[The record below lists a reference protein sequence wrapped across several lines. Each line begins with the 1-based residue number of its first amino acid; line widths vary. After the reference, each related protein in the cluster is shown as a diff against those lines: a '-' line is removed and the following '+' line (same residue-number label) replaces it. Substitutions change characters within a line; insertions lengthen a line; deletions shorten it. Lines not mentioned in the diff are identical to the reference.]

1 MSFLA
6 QLQQHLGLMSWP
18 LILCSVITLALWL
31 ERSASLLWI
40 SLRGEQEKRQL
51 RSKGNRY
58 ADVTITA
65 PKSLI
70 LRGCKLLVLY
80 KDSPKAMREDLAS
93 VWLQQQR
100 RKLHSGLRVLTLVGV
115 ISPLLGLLGT
125 VLGLMEMFKSIGESG
140 DPVTPALL
148 ADGLGLAMS
157 TTAAGL
163 LIALPAIAGAQ
174 LFGLWAD
181 RLLDKLTHE
190 LNQCNLTLEGMP
202 LEKAAAL

>member
-1 MSFLA
+1 MSLLN
-6 QLQQHLGLMSWP
+6 QLHQQLGLMSWP
-18 LILCSVITLALWL
+18 LILCSVITLTLWL
-31 ERSASLLWI
+31 ERAMALLWV

-51 RSKGNRY
+51 RRNGNTY
-58 ADVTITA
+58 TQAELDA

-70 LRGCKLLVLY
+70 LRGCRLLVQHQGCD
-80 KDSPKAMREDLAS
+80 KSTREDLAS

-100 RKLHSGLRVLTLVGV
+100 RKLHAGLRVLTLVGV

-125 VLGLMEMFKSIGESG
+125 VLGLIEMFKSIGESS

-181 RLLDKLTHE
+181 RLLDKLTDE
-190 LNQCNLTLEGMP
+190 LNQCNLHLEGVQLGGRP
-202 LEKAAAL
+202 

>member
-1 MSFLA
+1 MSLLT
-6 QLQQHLGLMSWP
+6 QIHQQLGLMSWP
-18 LILCSVITLALWL
+18 LILCSVITLTLWL
-31 ERSASLLWI
+31 ERSVALLWV
-40 SLRGEQEKRQL
+40 SVSGEQAKRKLHQ
-51 RSKGNRY
+51 SGASFATVKD
-58 ADVTITA
+58 AQST
-65 PKSLI
+65 SLI
-70 LRGCKLLVLY
+70 LRGCSLLVAHQ
-80 KDSPKAMREDLAS
+80 SACKATREDLAG

-125 VLGLMEMFKSIGESG
+125 VLGLMEMFKSIGLSS

-181 RLLDKLTHE
+181 RLLDKLTDE
-190 LNQCNLTLEGMP
+190 LNQCNLQLEGVQ
-202 LEKAAAL
+202 LGANS

>member
-1 MSFLA
+1 MSLFT
-6 QLQQHLGLMSWP
+6 QIHQQLGLMSWP

-31 ERSASLLWI
+31 ERSAALLWI
-40 SLRGEQEKRQL
+40 SLSGEKAKRKLQQQGG
-51 RSKGNRY
+51 SY
-58 ADVTITA
+58 ATVKDA
-65 PKSLI
+65 QSRSLI
-70 LRGCKLLVLY
+70 LRGCSVLVAHQHFD
-80 KDSPKAMREDLAS
+80 KTTREDLAG

-125 VLGLMEMFKSIGESG
+125 VLGLIEMFKSIGLSS

-181 RLLDKLTHE
+181 RLLDKLTDE
-190 LNQCNLTLEGMP
+190 LNQCNLQLEGVQ
-202 LEKAAAL
+202 LGASS

>member
-1 MSFLA
+1 MSFLN
-6 QLQQHLGLMSWP
+6 QLHQQLGQMSWP
-18 LILCSVITLALWL
+18 LILCSLITLALWL
-31 ERSASLLWI
+31 ERSLSLLWT

-51 RSKGNRY
+51 RLNGNAY
-58 ADVTITA
+58 PEADVA
-65 PKSLI
+65 ASRSLI
-70 LRGCKLLVLY
+70 LQGCSLLVRHRASD
-80 KDSPKAMREDLAS
+80 KTTREDLAS

-100 RKLHSGLRVLTLVGV
+100 GRLHAGLRVLTLVGV

-125 VLGLMEMFKSIGESG
+125 VLGLIEMFKSIGASG
-140 DPVTPALL
+140 EPVTPALL

-181 RLLDKLTHE
+181 RLLDRLTDE
-190 LNQCNLTLEGMP
+190 LNRCNLHLEGIR
-202 LEKAAAL
+202 LEARS

>member
-1 MSFLA
+1 MSFLN
-6 QLQQHLGLMSWP
+6 QLHQQLGLMSWP
-18 LILCSVITLALWL
+18 LILCSVITVALWL
-31 ERSASLLWI
+31 ERSVSLLWV
-40 SLRGEQEKRQL
+40 SMRGEQEKKQL
-51 RSKGNRY
+51 RLSGGSYRSSEL
-58 ADVTITA
+58 AD

-70 LRGCKLLVLY
+70 LRGCQLLVQH
-80 KDSPKAMREDLAS
+80 KDCNKETREDLAGI
-93 VWLQQQR
+93 WLQQQR

-125 VLGLMEMFKSIGESG
+125 VLGLIAMFSSIGESG
-140 DPVTPALL
+140 NPVTPALL

-181 RLLDKLTHE
+181 RLLDKLTDE
-190 LNQCNLTLEGMP
+190 LNQCNLHLEGVELGGCP
-202 LEKAAAL
+202 S

>member
-1 MSFLA
+1 MSFLT
-6 QLQQHLGLMSWP
+6 QLHQQLGLMSWP
-18 LILCSVITLALWL
+18 LILCSVITLAIWL
-31 ERSASLLWI
+31 ERSASLLWV
-40 SLRGEQEKRQL
+40 SLRGEQAKKKLQQQGG
-51 RSKGNRY
+51 SY
-58 ADVTITA
+58 ATVKDELSH
-65 PKSLI
+65 SLI
-70 LRGCKLLVLY
+70 LRGCSLLV
-80 KDSPKAMREDLAS
+80 KHQACDKATREDLAG

-125 VLGLMEMFKSIGESG
+125 VLGLIEMFNSIGLSS

-181 RLLDKLTHE
+181 RLLDKLTDE
-190 LNQCNLTLEGMP
+190 LNQCNLQLEGVQ
-202 LEKAAAL
+202 LGGRS

>member
-1 MSFLA
+1 MSLLN
-6 QLQQHLGLMSWP
+6 QLHQQLGLMSWP
-18 LILCSVITLALWL
+18 LILCSVLTLALWL
-31 ERSASLLWI
+31 ERSLSLLWT
-40 SLRGEQEKRQL
+40 SLRGEQEKRHL
-51 RSKGNRY
+51 RLHGNAY
-58 ADVTITA
+58 PEAEIAA
-65 PKSLI
+65 PKSQI
-70 LRGCKLLVLY
+70 LQGCSLLVRHQHCD
-80 KDSPKAMREDLAS
+80 KSTREDLAS

-100 RKLHSGLRVLTLVGV
+100 RKLHAGLRVLTLVGV

-125 VLGLMEMFKSIGESG
+125 VLGLIEMFRSIGESG

-181 RLLDKLTHE
+181 RLLDKLTDE
-190 LNQCNLTLEGMP
+190 LNQCNLHLEGVQ
-202 LEKAAAL
+202 LEGRP

>member
-1 MSFLA
+1 MSLLN
-6 QLQQHLGLMSWP
+6 QLHQQLGLMSWP
-18 LILCSVITLALWL
+18 LLLCSVVTLALWL
-31 ERSASLLWI
+31 ERALLLLWT

-51 RSKGNRY
+51 RLHGNTY
-58 ADVTITA
+58 PESEIAS
-65 PKSLI
+65 PKSQILQGCSLLI
-70 LRGCKLLVLY
+70 QHKGCNK
-80 KDSPKAMREDLAS
+80 STREDLAS

-100 RKLHSGLRVLTLVGV
+100 RKLHAGLRMLTLVGV

-125 VLGLMEMFKSIGESG
+125 VLGLIGMFKSIGESS
-140 DPVTPALL
+140 DPITPSLL

-181 RLLDKLTHE
+181 RLLDKLTDE
-190 LNQCNLTLEGMP
+190 LNQCNLHLEGVQLGGRP
-202 LEKAAAL
+202 

>member
-1 MSFLA
+1 MSLLN
-6 QLQQHLGLMSWP
+6 QVHQQLGLMSWP

-31 ERSASLLWI
+31 ERSVALLWV
-40 SLRGEQEKRQL
+40 SLSGEQAKKKLRQ
-51 RSKGNRY
+51 SGGSY
-58 ADVTITA
+58 ATVQDA
-65 PKSLI
+65 QSKSLI
-70 LRGCKLLVLY
+70 LRGCSLLVGH
-80 KDSPKAMREDLAS
+80 KDSDKAIREDLAGL
-93 VWLQQQR
+93 WLQQQS
-100 RKLHSGLRVLTLVGV
+100 RKLHSGLRILTLVGV

-125 VLGLMEMFKSIGESG
+125 VLGLIEMFKSIGLSS

-181 RLLDKLTHE
+181 RLLGKLTDE
-190 LNQCNLTLEGMP
+190 LNQCNLQLEGVQIGVRS
-202 LEKAAAL
+202 

>member
-1 MSFLA
+1 MSLFT
-6 QLQQHLGLMSWP
+6 QIHQQLGLMSWP

-31 ERSASLLWI
+31 ERSAALLWI
-40 SLRGEQEKRQL
+40 SLSGEKAKRKLQQQGG
-51 RSKGNRY
+51 SY
-58 ADVTITA
+58 ATVKDA
-65 PKSLI
+65 QSRSLI
-70 LRGCKLLVLY
+70 LRGCSVLVAHQHFD
-80 KDSPKAMREDLAS
+80 KTTREDLAG

-125 VLGLMEMFKSIGESG
+125 VLGLIEMFKSIGLSS

-181 RLLDKLTHE
+181 RLLDKLTDE
-190 LNQCNLTLEGMP
+190 LNQCNLQLEGVQ
-202 LEKAAAL
+202 LGAQS

>member
-1 MSFLA
+1 MSFLT
-6 QLQQHLGLMSWP
+6 QLHQQLGLMSWP

-31 ERSASLLWI
+31 ERSVSLLWI
-40 SLRGEQEKRQL
+40 SLSGEQEKRQL
-51 RSKGNRY
+51 RSHSNRY
-58 ADVTITA
+58 ADVTA
-65 PKSLI
+65 SASKSLI

-80 KDSPKAMREDLAS
+80 KDSPKAIREDLAS

-181 RLLDKLTHE
+181 RLLDKLTQE
-190 LNQCNLTLEGMP
+190 LNRCNLTLEGMP
-202 LEKAAAL
+202 LEEAEL

>member
-1 MSFLA
+1 MEFLP
-6 QLQQHLGLMSWP
+6 QLQQQLGPMSWP
-18 LILCSVITLALWL
+18 LLLCSLVTVALWL
-31 ERSASLLWI
+31 ERACSLVWV
-40 SLRGEQEKRQL
+40 SLSGEQEKRRRRKTDDGYL
-51 RSKGNRY
+51 TLTELPHRSL
-58 ADVTITA
+58 T
-65 PKSLI
+65 
-70 LRGCKLLVLY
+70 LRGCALLVRHRQCD
-80 KDSPKAMREDLAS
+80 KSTREDLAS
-93 VWLQQQR
+93 VWLQHQHR
-100 RKLHSGLRVLTLVGV
+100 RLHAGLRVLTLVGV

-125 VLGLMEMFKSIGESG
+125 VLGLIDMFHSISQSQ

-190 LNQCNLTLEGMP
+190 LNQCNLSLEGVQ
-202 LEKAAAL
+202 LGGEA

>member
-1 MSFLA
+1 MSLLN
-6 QLQQHLGLMSWP
+6 QLHQQLGLMSWP
-18 LILCSVITLALWL
+18 LILCSVITLTLWL
-31 ERSASLLWI
+31 ERGLSLLWT
-40 SLRGEQEKRQL
+40 SLRGEQEKRHL
-51 RSKGNRY
+51 RLRGSTY
-58 ADVTITA
+58 PEAEISA

-70 LRGCKLLVLY
+70 LQGCSLLVRHRSCD
-80 KDSPKAMREDLAS
+80 KSTREDLAS

-100 RKLHSGLRVLTLVGV
+100 RKLHAGLRVLTLVGV

-125 VLGLMEMFKSIGESG
+125 VLGLIEMFKSVGESS

-181 RLLDKLTHE
+181 RLIDKLTDE
-190 LNQCNLTLEGMP
+190 LNRCNLQLEGVR
-202 LEKAAAL
+202 LEVRP

>member
-1 MSFLA
+1 MSFFT
-6 QLQQHLGLMSWP
+6 QLHQQLGLMSWP
-18 LILCSVITLALWL
+18 LIICSVITLALWL
-31 ERSASLLWI
+31 ERSISLLAVSLSGEQAKRKLHQSGASLATVKDLQ
-40 SLRGEQEKRQL
+40 S
-51 RSKGNRY
+51 
-58 ADVTITA
+58 
-65 PKSLI
+65 KSLI
-70 LRGCKLLVLY
+70 LRGCSLLV
-80 KDSPKAMREDLAS
+80 KHQDASKATREDLAG

-125 VLGLMEMFKSIGESG
+125 VLGLIEMFKSIGLSS

-181 RLLDKLTHE
+181 RLLDKLTDE
-190 LNQCNLTLEGMP
+190 LNQCNLQLEGVQ
-202 LEKAAAL
+202 LGASS

>member
-1 MSFLA
+1 MSFLT
-6 QLQQHLGLMSWP
+6 QIHQQLGLMSWP

-31 ERSASLLWI
+31 ERTAALLWI
-40 SLRGEQEKRQL
+40 SLSGEQAKRQL
-51 RSKGNRY
+51 QQTGGSY
-58 ADVTITA
+58 ATVKDA
-65 PKSLI
+65 QSKSLI
-70 LRGCKLLVLY
+70 LRGCSLLVTHQHLD
-80 KDSPKAMREDLAS
+80 KTTREDLAG

-125 VLGLMEMFKSIGESG
+125 VLGLIEMFKSIGLSS

-181 RLLDKLTHE
+181 RLLDKLTDE
-190 LNQCNLTLEGMP
+190 LNQCNLQLEGVQ
-202 LEKAAAL
+202 LGASS

>member
-1 MSFLA
+1 MSLLT
-6 QLQQHLGLMSWP
+6 QIHQQLGLMSWP

-31 ERSASLLWI
+31 ERIVALLWV
-40 SLRGEQEKRQL
+40 SLSGEQAKRKLQQTG
-51 RSKGNRY
+51 RSY
-58 ADVTITA
+58 ATVKDA
-65 PKSLI
+65 HSKSLI
-70 LRGCKLLVLY
+70 LRGCSLLVEHQSC
-80 KDSPKAMREDLAS
+80 DKATREDLAGL
-93 VWLQQQR
+93 WLQQQR

-125 VLGLMEMFKSIGESG
+125 VLGLIEMFKSIGLSS

-181 RLLDKLTHE
+181 RLLDKLTDE
-190 LNQCNLTLEGMP
+190 LNQCNLQLEGVQ
-202 LEKAAAL
+202 LGARS

>member
-1 MSFLA
+1 MSFLN
-6 QLQQHLGLMSWP
+6 QLHQQLGLMSWP
-18 LILCSVITLALWL
+18 LILCSVLTLALWL
-31 ERSASLLWI
+31 ERSLSLLWI
-40 SLRGEQEKRQL
+40 SLSGEQEKRRL
-51 RSKGNRY
+51 RLHGNAY
-58 ADVTITA
+58 PEADIAA
-65 PKSLI
+65 PKSQI
-70 LRGCKLLVLY
+70 LQGCSLLVRHRDCD
-80 KDSPKAMREDLAS
+80 KTTREDLAS

-100 RKLHSGLRVLTLVGV
+100 RRLHGGLRVLTLVGV

-125 VLGLMEMFKSIGESG
+125 VLGLIEMFRSIGENG

-181 RLLDKLTHE
+181 RLLDKLTDE
-190 LNQCNLTLEGMP
+190 LNQCNLYLEGVR
-202 LEKAAAL
+202 LGGRAT

>member
-1 MSFLA
+1 MMSFLN
-6 QLQQHLGLMSWP
+6 QLHQQLGPMSWP
-18 LILCSVITLALWL
+18 LIFCSVLTLALWL
-31 ERSASLLWI
+31 ERGLTLLWT
-40 SLRGEQEKRQL
+40 SLRGEREKRHL
-51 RSKGNRY
+51 RRHGHAYPDAQMEHPR
-58 ADVTITA
+58 
-65 PKSLI
+65 SLI
-70 LRGCKLLVLY
+70 LQGCSLLV
-80 KDSPKAMREDLAS
+80 KHRQCAKSIREDLAS

-100 RKLHSGLRVLTLVGV
+100 LKLHSGFRVLTLVGV

-125 VLGLMEMFKSIGESG
+125 VLGLIEMFRSISQSQ
-140 DPVTPALL
+140 DPVTPSLL

-190 LNQCNLTLEGMP
+190 LNQCNLYLEGVE
-202 LEKAAAL
+202 LGGQA

>member
-1 MSFLA
+1 MSFLN
-6 QLQQHLGLMSWP
+6 QLHQQLGLMSWP
-18 LILCSVITLALWL
+18 LLLCSVITLALWL
-31 ERSASLLWI
+31 ERSLSLLWT
-40 SLRGEQEKRQL
+40 SLRGEQEKRRL
-51 RSKGNRY
+51 RLHGNTY
-58 ADVTITA
+58 PETDISA
-65 PKSLI
+65 PKSQI
-70 LRGCKLLVLY
+70 LQGCSLLV
-80 KDSPKAMREDLAS
+80 KHKGCDKATREDLAS

-100 RKLHSGLRVLTLVGV
+100 RKLHAGLRVLTLVGI

-125 VLGLMEMFKSIGESG
+125 VLGLIEMFKNVGESN

-181 RLLDKLTHE
+181 RLIDKLTDE
-190 LNQCNLTLEGMP
+190 LNRCNLQLEGVR
-202 LEKAAAL
+202 LEARP

>member
-1 MSFLA
+1 MSLLN
-6 QLQQHLGLMSWP
+6 QLHHQLGLMSWP
-18 LILCSVITLALWL
+18 LILCSVLTLALWL
-31 ERSASLLWI
+31 ERSLALLWV
-40 SLRGEQEKRQL
+40 SLRGEQEKRHL
-51 RSKGNRY
+51 RRSGNTY
-58 ADVTITA
+58 AYTQAECSD

-70 LRGCKLLVLY
+70 LRGCNLLVQHQNCD
-80 KDSPKAMREDLAS
+80 KGTREDLAS

-125 VLGLMEMFKSIGESG
+125 VLGLIDMFRSIGESN
-140 DPVTPALL
+140 DPVTPSLL

-181 RLLDKLTHE
+181 RLLDKLTDE
-190 LNQCNLTLEGMP
+190 LNQCNLHLEGVQLGGRP
-202 LEKAAAL
+202 

>member
-1 MSFLA
+1 MSFLN
-6 QLQQHLGLMSWP
+6 QIHQQLGLMSWP
-18 LILCSVITLALWL
+18 LILCSVITLAIWL
-31 ERSASLLWI
+31 ERAACLLWV
-40 SLRGEQEKRQL
+40 SLRGEQAKKQL
-51 RSKGNRY
+51 QQQGGSYVTVK
-58 ADVTITA
+58 DVDSH
-65 PKSLI
+65 SLI
-70 LRGCKLLVLY
+70 LRGCSLLV
-80 KDSPKAMREDLAS
+80 KHQDCDKATREDLAG

-125 VLGLMEMFKSIGESG
+125 VLGLIEMFKSIGLSS

-181 RLLDKLTHE
+181 RLLDKLTEE
-190 LNQCNLTLEGMP
+190 LNQCNLQLEGVQ
-202 LEKAAAL
+202 LGGRS

>member
-1 MSFLA
+1 MSFLN
-6 QLQQHLGLMSWP
+6 QLHQQLGLMSWP

-31 ERSASLLWI
+31 ERALSLLWT
-40 SLRGEQEKRQL
+40 SLRGEQEKRHL
-51 RSKGNRY
+51 RLHGNAY
-58 ADVTITA
+58 PDTEMAT

-70 LRGCKLLVLY
+70 LQGCSLLVRHRECD
-80 KDSPKAMREDLAS
+80 KSTREDLAS

-100 RKLHSGLRVLTLVGV
+100 RRLHAGLRVLTLVGV

-125 VLGLMEMFKSIGESG
+125 VLGLIEMFKSISQSQ
-140 DPVTPALL
+140 DPVTPSLL

-190 LNQCNLTLEGMP
+190 LNQCNLYLEGVA
-202 LEKAAAL
+202 LGGKA

>member
-1 MSFLA
+1 MSFLN
-6 QLQQHLGLMSWP
+6 QLHQQLGPMSWP
-18 LILCSVITLALWL
+18 LILCSVLTLALWL
-31 ERSASLLWI
+31 ERGLTLLWT
-40 SLRGEQEKRQL
+40 SLRGEQEKRRL
-51 RSKGNRY
+51 RRQGHAYPDAEMSHAR
-58 ADVTITA
+58 
-65 PKSLI
+65 SLT
-70 LRGCKLLVLY
+70 LQGCSLLVRHRQCD
-80 KDSPKAMREDLAS
+80 KSTREDLAS

-100 RKLHSGLRVLTLVGV
+100 RQLHAGLRVLTLVGV

-125 VLGLMEMFKSIGESG
+125 VLGLIQMFRSISQSQ
-140 DPVTPALL
+140 DPVTPSLL

-190 LNQCNLTLEGMP
+190 LNQCNLYLEGVA
-202 LEKAAAL
+202 LGGKA

>member
-1 MSFLA
+1 MSFLN
-6 QLQQHLGLMSWP
+6 QLHQQLGLMSWP

-31 ERSASLLWI
+31 ERALSLLWT
-40 SLRGEQEKRQL
+40 SMRGEQEKRHL
-51 RSKGNRY
+51 RLHGSAY
-58 ADVTITA
+58 PDTEMAT

-70 LRGCKLLVLY
+70 LQGCSLLVRHRECD
-80 KDSPKAMREDLAS
+80 KSTREDLAS

-100 RKLHSGLRVLTLVGV
+100 RRLHAGLRVLTLVGV

-125 VLGLMEMFKSIGESG
+125 VLGLIEMFKSISLSQ
-140 DPVTPALL
+140 DPVTPSLL

-190 LNQCNLTLEGMP
+190 LNQCNLYLEGVE
-202 LEKAAAL
+202 LGGKA

>member
-1 MSFLA
+1 MSFLN
-6 QLQQHLGLMSWP
+6 QLHQQLGPMSWP

-31 ERSASLLWI
+31 ERTLTLFWVSV
-40 SLRGEQEKRQL
+40 RGEQEKRRL
-51 RSKGNRY
+51 RGQGSLY
-58 ADVTITA
+58 APEEDRQH
-65 PKSLI
+65 KSLI
-70 LRGCKLLVLY
+70 LEGCSLLVRHRNCD
-80 KDSPKAMREDLAS
+80 KSTREDLAS
-93 VWLQQQR
+93 VWLQHQR
-100 RKLHSGLRVLTLVGV
+100 RRLHAGLRVLTLVGV

-125 VLGLMEMFKSIGESG
+125 VLGLIEMFKSISQSQ

-190 LNQCNLTLEGMP
+190 LNQCNLHLEGIR
-202 LEKAAAL
+202 LGGEA

>member
-1 MSFLA
+1 MSFLN
-6 QLQQHLGLMSWP
+6 QLHQQLGLMSWP

-31 ERSASLLWI
+31 ERALSLLWT
-40 SLRGEQEKRQL
+40 SLRGEQEKRHL
-51 RSKGNRY
+51 RLHGNAY
-58 ADVTITA
+58 PDTEMAT

-70 LRGCKLLVLY
+70 LQGCSLLVRHRECD
-80 KDSPKAMREDLAS
+80 KSTREDLAS

-100 RKLHSGLRVLTLVGV
+100 RRLHAGLRVLTLVGV

-125 VLGLMEMFKSIGESG
+125 VLGLIEMFKSISQSQ
-140 DPVTPALL
+140 DPVTPSLL

-190 LNQCNLTLEGMP
+190 LNQCNLYLEGVE
-202 LEKAAAL
+202 LGGKA

>member
-1 MSFLA
+1 MSLLT
-6 QLQQHLGLMSWP
+6 QVHQQLGLMSWP

-31 ERSASLLWI
+31 ERTTALLWV
-40 SLRGEQEKRQL
+40 SLRGEQAKKKLQQTGG
-51 RSKGNRY
+51 SY
-58 ADVTITA
+58 ATVNDA
-65 PKSLI
+65 QSQSLI
-70 LRGCKLLVLY
+70 LRGCSLLV
-80 KDSPKAMREDLAS
+80 KHQHSDKATREDLAGI
-93 VWLQQQR
+93 WLQQQR

-125 VLGLMEMFKSIGESG
+125 VLGLIEMFKSIGLSS

-181 RLLDKLTHE
+181 RLLDKLTDE
-190 LNQCNLTLEGMP
+190 LNHCNLQLEGVQ
-202 LEKAAAL
+202 LGAQS